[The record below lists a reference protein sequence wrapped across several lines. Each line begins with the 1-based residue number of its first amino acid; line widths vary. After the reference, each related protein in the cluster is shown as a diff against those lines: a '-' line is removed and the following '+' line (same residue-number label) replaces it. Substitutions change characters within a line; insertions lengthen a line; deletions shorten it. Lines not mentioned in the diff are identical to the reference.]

1 MKRAVFALLVGLLVG
16 SGINVVWVDAQ
27 GPLTPAANLRVRTD
41 SNGYLLIAPAT
52 YTASDGPLTA
62 FGNIR
67 LRTDSNGYLLTAMGA
82 TGGTVQLADGTA
94 LLPGLSYA
102 SQPSTGLWKPSSGT
116 IRFSSSGTSFVEL
129 GSFGIDLDITGRIG
143 WRNAALDSGGTDLSL
158 FRDAANTLAQRNG
171 TNAQLFRVYTTYT
184 DASNY
189 KGVAVGTF
197 GGNQGIIA
205 AGAGTG
211 ANPSLYLG
219 ANGTGKILIDAPFT
233 FTDNTYDIGAT
244 AATRPKNYWGAGSIL
259 SQGATA
265 GVGYGVGAGG
275 AITQI
280 TSRTTGVTLST
291 VTGDITLVSAAGS
304 ATAASF
310 VVTNTAVAVT
320 DNVVINQKSGTDLY
334 NILITNVGAGSF
346 KVTFFTTG
354 GTTTEQPVF
363 HFSVIKGV
371 SS

>member
-27 GPLTPAANLRVRTD
+27 GPLTSAMNLRVRTD

-82 TGGTVQLADGTA
+82 TGGSMQLADGTVAAPSLAFASHSGTGAYLSAANVFALATNGGFQMDLGGGAAALRSDA
-94 LLPGLSYA
+94 LLGWY
-102 SQPSTGLWKPSSGT
+102 SGT
-116 IRFSSSGTSFVEL
+116 TANGTMDVIL
-129 GSFGIDLDITGRIG
+129 
-143 WRNAALDSGGTDLSL
+143 A
-158 FRDAANTLAQRNG
+158 RDAANTLALRNTASSQVFNIYNTTDG
-171 TNAQLFRVYTTYT
+171 TNKEYLSIGWSANQVLLHTIAAGTGTSR
-184 DASNY
+184 DL
-189 KGVAVGTF
+189 AVGTN
-197 GGNQGIIA
+197 GAGDLYLRRAGVNTWKIA
-205 AGAGTG
+205 ATGGHLTGTIPGAG
-211 ANPSLYLG
+211 LG
-219 ANGTGKILIDAPFT
+219 YSA
-233 FTDNTYDIGAT
+233 
-244 AATRPKNYWGAGSIL
+244 
-259 SQGATA
+259 
-265 GVGYGVGAGG
+265 GAGG

-310 VVTNTAVAVT
+310 TVTNTAVAVT
-320 DNVVINQKSGTDLY
+320 DNIIINQKSGTDLY

-354 GTTTEQPVF
+354 GTTTEQPMF

-371 SS
+371 NS